1 MSHLPARR
9 CHCGEPGLVAEIR
22 RDSSRMINKSSE
34 RAGTVD
40 GAPQEISVVP
50 DVLVLCAAYE
60 PSFRQG
66 GPVRSLGNLLPA
78 LQRHIRVAVI
88 TLDRDLGEG
97 EPLPGIISNRWQTRS
112 GVSVLYLSAGLL
124 WLPRF
129 INALFRARARVLY
142 LNSFFDWRFSI
153 LVLLLRRFGAFGDRR
168 VIVAPRGEFSS
179 GALALKPRKKR
190 FYLACFRRLQVGR
203 GLIWHAT
210 SPLEA
215 EDIRR
220 ELGGTI
226 KVVIAPNFPDV
237 RLLDAPG
244 KSTGKV
250 AGHLSAVY
258 LSRITPK
265 KNLAAAIE
273 ALLSVKEKITFS
285 VYGPIGD
292 RLYWSRCLSLASK
305 LPDNVHFHYLGAV
318 EHSGVQDV
326 LAKAELFV
334 LPTLGENYG
343 HAIVEALLCGCPVL
357 ISDQTPWSELEER
370 GAGWCTAP
378 RAVGDIAARINECA
392 RLSRKEHD
400 SMRHAAALYGRNIA
414 DIENL
419 LDDYRRM
426 FAPTAG

>member
-1 MSHLPARR
+1 MISKLSDSAR
-9 CHCGEPGLVAEIR
+9 I
-22 RDSSRMINKSSE
+22 
-34 RAGTVD
+34 VD
-40 GAPQEISVVP
+40 GTSQEVSIVP

-60 PSFRQG
+60 PGFRQG
-66 GPVRSLGNLLPA
+66 GPVRSLGNLLPT

-88 TLDRDLGEG
+88 TLDRDLGER
-97 EPLPGIISNRWQTRS
+97 EPLPGISSNCWQTRS
-112 GVSVLYLSAGLL
+112 GVSVLYLSAGIL

-129 INALFRARARVLY
+129 IKALLRARAPVLY

-153 LVLLLRRFGAFGDRR
+153 LVLLLRRLGVVRNCKL
-168 VIVAPRGEFSS
+168 VLAPRGEFSR
-179 GALALKPRKKR
+179 GALALKPGKKR
-190 FYLACFRRLQVGR
+190 LYLACFRRFQVGR
-203 GLIWHAT
+203 GLVWHAT

-220 ELGGTI
+220 EIGGATD
-226 KVVIAPNFPDV
+226 VVIAPNFPDV
-237 RLLDAPG
+237 RLLDGPG
-244 KSTGKV
+244 TSSGKV
-250 AGHLSAVY
+250 AGRLSAVY

-273 ALLSVKEKITFS
+273 ALLSVKEEITFS

-292 RLYWSRCLSLASK
+292 RMYWNRCLSLASR
-305 LPDNVHFHYLGAV
+305 LPDNVHFQYLGAV
-318 EHSGVQDV
+318 EHTGVQDV

-357 ISDQTPWSELEER
+357 ISDQTPWSELEKR

-378 RAVGDIAARINECA
+378 HAVGEIAGRIDECA
-392 RLSRKEHD
+392 RLPREEHD
-400 SMRHAAALYGRNIA
+400 GMRRAAVLYGRNIA

-426 FAPTAG
+426 LSPTVGRSDRVRADL

>member
-1 MSHLPARR
+1 
-9 CHCGEPGLVAEIR
+9 
-22 RDSSRMINKSSE
+22 MINKLSDS
-34 RAGTVD
+34 AGKVD
-40 GAPQEISVVP
+40 GASQEKSIVP

-60 PSFRQG
+60 PAFRQG

-88 TLDRDLGEG
+88 TLDRDLGERQ
-97 EPLPGIISNRWQTRS
+97 PLPSINSNRWQTRA

-129 INALFRARARVLY
+129 INALFRVRAPVLY

-153 LVLLLRRFGAFGDRR
+153 LVLLLRRFGVFGDRK
-168 VIVAPRGEFSS
+168 VVLAPRGEFSS

-190 FYLACFRRLQVGR
+190 FYLACFRRLEMGR
-203 GLIWHAT
+203 GLVWHAT

-220 ELGGTI
+220 EFGGAI
-226 KVVIAPNFPDV
+226 EVVIAPNFPDV

-244 KSTGKV
+244 TSCGKV
-250 AGHLSAVY
+250 AGRLSVVY

-273 ALLSVKEKITFS
+273 ALLSVKEEITFS

-292 RLYWSRCLSLASK
+292 RSYWDRCLSLASK
-305 LPDNVHFHYLGAV
+305 LPDNVQFQYLGAV

-343 HAIVEALLCGCPVL
+343 HAVVEALLCGCPVL

-378 RAVGDIAARINECA
+378 HAVRDIAARIDECA
-392 RLSRKEHD
+392 RLPGEKHD
-400 SMRHAAALYGRNIA
+400 RMRRAAALYGRNIV

-426 FAPTAG
+426 LSSTAGRSERVRVDL